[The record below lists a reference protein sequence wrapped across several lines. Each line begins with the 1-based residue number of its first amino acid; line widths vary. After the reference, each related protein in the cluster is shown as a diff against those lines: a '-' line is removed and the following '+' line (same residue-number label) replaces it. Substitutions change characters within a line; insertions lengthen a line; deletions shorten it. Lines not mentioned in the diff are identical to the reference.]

1 MDSFRDTNTVAYS
14 RPSAVVDAI
23 VEVVDAFAFVEAC
36 DQTNVVASDP
46 MVLEFVDLSLYS
58 HRQQQQKKIAET

>member
-1 MDSFRDTNTVAYS
+1 MDSFRDTNTVACS
-14 RPSAVVDAI
+14 RPSGVVDAI

-46 MVLEFVDLSLYS
+46 MVLEFVDLSL
-58 HRQQQQKKIAET
+58 RQME